1 MMWQPIETAPKRDDV
16 QILTFHADFAP
27 KHGRNKL
34 QKESCYWYQT
44 SFWSEKFGL
53 FVGWPLNIQPTHWME
68 LPAPPLPAQDWKKE
82 PAHVPP
88 LVEWAKGLQSNA
100 ERVPDN
106 RRRIVGA
113 LGSLRPSLLH
123 HFDVIDVPITFLCQ
137 VCISADTCKE

>member
-106 RRRIVGA
+106 AGGKP
-113 LGSLRPSLLH
+113 LSETKS
-123 HFDVIDVPITFLCQ
+123 D
-137 VCISADTCKE
+137 

>member
-1 MMWQPIETAPKRDDV
+1 MWKPIETAPKRDDV

-34 QKESCYWYQT
+34 QRESCYWYQT

-82 PAHVPP
+82 PAYVPP
-88 LVEWAKGLQSNA
+88 LVEWAKGLQIQ
-100 ERVPDN
+100 
-106 RRRIVGA
+106 RRA
-113 LGSLRPSLLH
+113 GSR
-123 HFDVIDVPITFLCQ
+123 
-137 VCISADTCKE
+137 

>member
-1 MMWQPIETAPKRDDV
+1 MWQPIETAPKRDDV

-106 RRRIVGA
+106 RWRIVGA
-113 LGSLRPSLLH
+113 LGSLRPSLH
-123 HFDVIDVPITFLCQ
+123 QGSDVASVPVSSLAQRLILCPAL
-137 VCISADTCKE
+137 IE

>member
-106 RRRIVGA
+106 AKVSGA
-113 LGSLRPSLLH
+113 G
-123 HFDVIDVPITFLCQ
+123 TA
-137 VCISADTCKE
+137 SAGLPGWQANGETE